1 MKHKKTKNYL
11 FIFALLLIIF
21 LTPLIVAV
29 ILYNNHP
36 LWLQHNT
43 VNKGTLIYS
52 RLNLQQI
59 KLIPHITK
67 LRSINGS
74 WFLFYLAESGC
85 HELCHKNL
93 HTMRQITL
101 ALGKNRYRMK
111 YGLILTNEKS
121 LITQPFI
128 NKDTDLIFF
137 TISKPELKN
146 FFSTLKIKNSTEG
159 YYLADPFG
167 KIILYYPSKTSG
179 ENIHQDLTRLL
190 TISTTG

>member
-29 ILYNNHP
+29 ILYNYHP

-43 VNKGTLIYS
+43 VNKGTLLNS
-52 RLNLQQI
+52 QLNLQQI
-59 KLIPHITK
+59 KLISHRTE

-93 HTMRQITL
+93 HTIRQITL
-101 ALGKNRYRMK
+101 ALGKNCYRVK
-111 YGLILTNEKS
+111 YGLILANEKS
-121 LITQPFI
+121 LTTQLFI
-128 NKDTDLIFF
+128 NKDLDLLYF
-137 TISKPELKN
+137 TSSKSKLKN

-167 KIILYYPSKTSG
+167 KIILYYSSKTSG

>member
-21 LTPLIVAV
+21 LTPLIVAA

-36 LWLQHNT
+36 LWLQHNI

-59 KLIPHITK
+59 NLIPHRTK
-67 LRSINGS
+67 LGSINGR
-74 WFLFYLAESGC
+74 WFLFYLAGSGC
-85 HELCHKNL
+85 HELCPKNL
-93 HTMRQITL
+93 HTIRQITL
-101 ALGKNRYRMK
+101 ALGKNRYRVK
-111 YGLILTNEKS
+111 YGLILANEKS
-121 LITQPFI
+121 LTTQTFI
-128 NKDTDLIFF
+128 NKDLDLLYF
-137 TISKPELKN
+137 TTSKSELKN
-146 FFSTLKIKNSTEG
+146 FFLTLKIKNPTEG

-167 KIILYYPSKTSG
+167 KIILYYPSTALGKD
-179 ENIHQDLTRLL
+179 IYQDLTRLL

>member
-1 MKHKKTKNYL
+1 
-11 FIFALLLIIF
+11 
-21 LTPLIVAV
+21 
-29 ILYNNHP
+29 
-36 LWLQHNT
+36 
-43 VNKGTLIYS
+43 
-52 RLNLQQI
+52 
-59 KLIPHITK
+59 
-67 LRSINGS
+67 
-74 WFLFYLAESGC
+74 
-85 HELCHKNL
+85 
-93 HTMRQITL
+93 MRQITL